1 MQQHDTTTSPDD
13 GVAPDAPDAPD
24 VRDVRDQSGREL
36 ATLLARIGEH
46 LDADRVE
53 LHRCLGPDFVL
64 VGTWRPGGN
73 FATDL
78 ARSIPTSWF
87 PWNLGNLHAVDHFFV
102 RNAAPLLLHP
112 SGLDT
117 VASLGME
124 SAVQIAVRSGV
135 RSLGAVC
142 AYWSTERSSWSDGTA
157 GQIMD
162 LALQALDPPIPPAA
176 PRRPGS

>member
-1 MQQHDTTTSPDD
+1 MTLACPAGADTAEPMQQHDTTTSPDD

-24 VRDVRDQSGREL
+24 VRGRSRPVR
-36 ATLLARIGEH
+36 ARVGHVARGGIGEH

-87 PWNLGNLHAVDHFFV
+87 P
-102 RNAAPLLLHP
+102 
-112 SGLDT
+112 
-117 VASLGME
+117 
-124 SAVQIAVRSGV
+124 
-135 RSLGAVC
+135 
-142 AYWSTERSSWSDGTA
+142 
-157 GQIMD
+157 
-162 LALQALDPPIPPAA
+162 
-176 PRRPGS
+176 